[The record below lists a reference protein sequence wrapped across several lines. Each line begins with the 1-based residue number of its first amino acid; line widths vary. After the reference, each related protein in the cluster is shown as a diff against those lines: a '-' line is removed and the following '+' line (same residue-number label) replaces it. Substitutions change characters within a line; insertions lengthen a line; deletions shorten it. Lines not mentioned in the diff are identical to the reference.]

1 MTSQTWSWDAVKGLV
16 AAVEGELQGRLLPAG
31 FTKSERPAL
40 RAQWLAS
47 NRALDLV
54 LWPSLHR
61 VDLRVDEN
69 VITLTGVDQVTVFPD
84 TEVQFTREEPR
95 AFLFVTRAG
104 RWACNA

>member
-1 MTSQTWSWDAVKGLV
+1 MTSRTWTWDDVDGLV
-16 AAVEGELQGRLLPAG
+16 GAIESELQVRLLPAE

-40 RAQWLAS
+40 RGQWLAD

-54 LWPSLHR
+54 LWPSLKR

-69 VITLTGVDQVTVFPD
+69 VITLTGVDHVTVFPD
-84 TEVQFTREEPR
+84 AEVQFTREEPR